1 MAKRKLIGVE
11 FLLPHHQKFLKI
23 RGKKD
28 QNTKKSW
35 ILSDFPLTMG
45 LTICYDLYCKVG
57 VSGSKIFTLDYGVD
71 MKKVSQVHNSLSWS
85 GEEAPEETIDDL
97 DEPDD
102 SELVHD
108 VKTETVES
116 ILDSLLNDDGHFDL
130 WS

>member
-1 MAKRKLIGVE
+1 
-11 FLLPHHQKFLKI
+11 
-23 RGKKD
+23 
-28 QNTKKSW
+28 
-35 ILSDFPLTMG
+35 
-45 LTICYDLYCKVG
+45 
-57 VSGSKIFTLDYGVD
+57 

-85 GEEAPEETIDDL
+85 GEEVPEETIDDL

>member
-1 MAKRKLIGVE
+1 
-11 FLLPHHQKFLKI
+11 
-23 RGKKD
+23 
-28 QNTKKSW
+28 
-35 ILSDFPLTMG
+35 
-45 LTICYDLYCKVG
+45 
-57 VSGSKIFTLDYGVD
+57 

-85 GEEAPEETIDDL
+85 GEEASDETIDDL

>member
-1 MAKRKLIGVE
+1 
-11 FLLPHHQKFLKI
+11 
-23 RGKKD
+23 
-28 QNTKKSW
+28 
-35 ILSDFPLTMG
+35 
-45 LTICYDLYCKVG
+45 
-57 VSGSKIFTLDYGVD
+57 

-85 GEEAPEETIDDL
+85 GEETPEETIDDL